1 MLQWMEEAQQER
13 FDLFIE
19 QLKKCHKEFICY
31 INLDEKGFKWIF
43 FFFYLKNEKVYKD
56 KVIYFF
62 ILGPIHHMK
71 SLQFFFSL

>member
-31 INLDEKGFKWIF
+31 VNLDEKDSNG
-43 FFFYLKNEKVYKD
+43 
-56 KVIYFF
+56 YF
-62 ILGPIHHMK
+62 
-71 SLQFFFSL
+71 SFSI